1 MSKYLFTYNQEIG
14 HQGQSLEPHFPG
26 GLSGVTIG
34 PGYDMGG
41 RSAIEIYEDLT
52 QAGVDE
58 NVARQF
64 MNASHLKGDEAIDW
78 VNSHQN
84 LHISE
89 TQQLTL
95 FEQVLVPEYEHNLIN
110 QLSNYATSHAEISP
124 EMISWSNL
132 TEAQK
137 EMLFDFAYNPGLSQF
152 PKLTEAVLKED
163 WQRVEEEYERFS
175 GDEPLAYR
183 NESFYTAFLDPNRE
197 INSETEHSQEN
208 TTHKVEI
215 LLNSSSDEDTSH
227 EIWNENTVLHFSNPA
242 TEDNWFE

>member
-52 QAGVDE
+52 QAGVDA
-58 NVARQF
+58 NVTREL
-64 MNASHLKGDEAIDW
+64 MNAAHLKGEEAIEW

-89 TQQLTL
+89 GQQLAL

-110 QLSNYATSHAEISP
+110 QLANFAHSHTDIST
-124 EMISWSNL
+124 EMVAWGNL
-132 TEAQK
+132 NEAQK

-152 PKLTEAVLKED
+152 PRLTEAVLKED
-163 WQRVEEEYERFS
+163 WHTIEEEYERFS
-175 GDEPLAYR
+175 GNEPLNYR
-183 NESFYTAFLDPNRE
+183 NESFYATFLDP
-197 INSETEHSQEN
+197 SHQVHHETEISIDEN
-208 TTHKVEI
+208 HKIEI
-215 LLNSSSDEDTSH
+215 LLNSSTNDEHHH
-227 EIWNENTVLHFSNPA
+227 EIWDENASHHLSNIH

>member
-1 MSKYLFTYNQEIG
+1 
-14 HQGQSLEPHFPG
+14 
-26 GLSGVTIG
+26 
-34 PGYDMGG
+34 
-41 RSAIEIYEDLT
+41 
-52 QAGVDE
+52 
-58 NVARQF
+58 
-64 MNASHLKGDEAIDW
+64 
-78 VNSHQN
+78 
-84 LHISE
+84 
-89 TQQLTL
+89 
-95 FEQVLVPEYEHNLIN
+95 
-110 QLSNYATSHAEISP
+110 
-124 EMISWSNL
+124 MISWSNL

-197 INSETEHSQEN
+197 INSETEHSQEDITN
-208 TTHKVEI
+208 KFEI